1 MIKMTEIKKALE
13 LQNKLLKEENKM
25 LKAEEYV
32 FNKETR

>member
-1 MIKMTEIKKALE
+1 MTEIKKALE